1 MANKKINNNGFDYVD
16 LGLPSGTLWATSN
29 VGAKD
34 PIEYGQ
40 YFQWGD
46 TKGYYKNE
54 IGRGEERKNFE
65 DDWSDY
71 KWNDTNKEIF
81 TKYTT
86 PGASLRKS
94 DDAAR
99 AIMGGSWHIPSPE
112 QIKELV
118 DNTKCEWTAKND
130 VKGILFT
137 SKKDD
142 TKSIFIPTTGYA
154 NSGNIHCEKDVV
166 FLQTSKLKRSSIYTC
181 GYSKFLSGFTYFGG
195 FYRSNGLQ
203 IRAVIG

>member
-1 MANKKINNNGFDYVD
+1 MANKKINNNGFEYVD
-16 LGLPSGTLWATSN
+16 LGLPSGTLWATMN
-29 VGAKD
+29 VGASKPSD
-34 PIEYGQ
+34 AGL

-46 TKGYYKNE
+46 TNGYTKGQVGKD
-54 IGRGEERKNFE
+54 KQFAS
-65 DDWSDY
+65 DWSDY
-71 KWNDTNKEIF
+71 KFGTSPNF
-81 TKYTT
+81 TKYNT

-99 AIMGGSWHIPSPE
+99 AIMEGSWHIPSPE

-154 NSGNIHCEKDVV
+154 NSGKIHCDKDIV

-203 IRAVIG
+203 VRAVIG

>member
-1 MANKKINNNGFDYVD
+1 MDKKINNNGFDYVD
-16 LGLPSGTLWATSN
+16 LELPSGTLWATMN
-29 VGAKD
+29 VGANKPSD
-34 PIEYGQ
+34 YGL

-46 TKGYYKNE
+46 TQGYTADQV
-54 IGRGEERKNFE
+54 GTGEGQKKFASDE
-65 DDWSDY
+65 SDY
-71 KWNDTNKEIF
+71 KFGVYPNY

-118 DNTKCEWTAKND
+118 DNTKCEWMAKND

-154 NSGNIHCEKDVV
+154 HSGKIHCDKDIV